1 MAWSDIAGQDFAKR
15 LLQTHLAGGQVA
27 NAYLLIGPEGV
38 GKRRLA
44 IEFAKAL
51 NCEAPRRQA
60 AERSP
65 ERERLPQAHESRDDA
80 SASRPC
86 DACPVCRQI
95 MRATHPDLHLI
106 VPGGASDQIKIEQ
119 IRHLIGRVS
128 LRPYSATIQVA
139 IIDGAE
145 RFTEEAANSLLK
157 ILEEPPAHTRFLLT
171 ATQVCACLPT
181 IVSRC
186 QVVRCEPLRAELVT
200 QILLQG
206 AHCEPRLAE
215 TIARLAGG
223 SAARAIA
230 LAGRWAAY
238 EAATSRLASESP
250 AAWFERPLPETR
262 DEVAQL
268 VDGMLGWVRDL
279 ALATVDGTDRIAHAQ
294 HASVI
299 GRQARGIEPDRCFA
313 LARELLALRNS
324 LEQFVSPRLV
334 ASLAR
339 EQWLA
344 LRSDH

>member
-15 LLQTHLAGGQVA
+15 LLQTHLASGQVA
-27 NAYLLIGPEGV
+27 NAYLLIGSEGV

-51 NCEAPRRQA
+51 NCEG
-60 AERSP
+60 S
-65 ERERLPQAHESRDDA
+65 S
-80 SASRPC
+80 SRPC

-145 RFTEEAANSLLK
+145 RLTEEAANSLLK

-186 QVVRCEPLRAELVT
+186 QLVRCEPLRAELVT

-268 VDGMLGWVRDL
+268 IDGMLGWVRDL

-313 LARELLALRNS
+313 LAQELLALHNS

-334 ASLAR
+334 ANLAR
-339 EQWLA
+339 EHWLS
-344 LRSDH
+344 LRSDQWSVVSDQQR